1 MWNPLASV
9 WSSSLP
15 FLRKLKR
22 AVEQMRL
29 ALRGPAS
36 RATVALPAGKS
47 LDPAKYLE
55 LRLRLLPEKPER
67 LLPDGDGVLYFN
79 VAGFRGLTRRRSR
92 AAVRAAFAH
101 AQIIAANAGKILVR
115 NFDIK
120 SFNDDLLALIDHPDF
135 GGDVLDQL
143 LYAISN
149 YRSSPESAGSAEIWT
164 SQSTYAAYD
173 IAKHH
178 AAVRYGSVEL
188 RVVEDYLTDPRALRR
203 ALEGILRI
211 AHNEKKM
218 YAETKAPHGD
228 LSTTDPEWNLRRLM
242 TNSGFYF
249 EGNLAS
255 AWETLE
261 EWANRYISALQHS
274 HLIWHGKHARYYW
287 KIQRNLHERF
297 GVVPRYIRQPG
308 VYDFYESVQNKE
320 VLFASPLAQLVREQ
334 AASGRLQK
342 LYKDFEVPLFSVR
355 TVQAWI
361 STWPNRPHSSWSDTF
376 GRLCEAI
383 EQEYRAKPFEVF
395 VASCGCYGLP
405 LCDFVRNRYGCSV
418 LYIGHFSHV
427 AFGVGVRV
435 ALGPMRARPNPEN
448 WVHSDLGRYPNMDRI
463 DRGRYV

>member
-1 MWNPLASV
+1 
-9 WSSSLP
+9 
-15 FLRKLKR
+15 
-22 AVEQMRL
+22 
-29 ALRGPAS
+29 
-36 RATVALPAGKS
+36 
-47 LDPAKYLE
+47 
-55 LRLRLLPEKPER
+55 
-67 LLPDGDGVLYFN
+67 
-79 VAGFRGLTRRRSR
+79 
-92 AAVRAAFAH
+92 
-101 AQIIAANAGKILVR
+101 
-115 NFDIK
+115 
-120 SFNDDLLALIDHPDF
+120 
-135 GGDVLDQL
+135 
-143 LYAISN
+143 
-149 YRSSPESAGSAEIWT
+149 
-164 SQSTYAAYD
+164 
-173 IAKHH
+173 
-178 AAVRYGSVEL
+178 
-188 RVVEDYLTDPRALRR
+188 LRR

-211 AHNEKKM
+211 AHNEKKCTRKRRRRTATFNNRPGM
-218 YAETKAPHGD
+218 EFAPAHD
-228 LSTTDPEWNLRRLM
+228 QFRILLRREF
-242 TNSGFYF
+242 GFGMGNPGRMGEPVYF
-249 EGNLAS
+249 GVATFPPDLAWK
-255 AWETLE
+255 A
-261 EWANRYISALQHS
+261 R
-274 HLIWHGKHARYYW
+274 RYYW

-297 GVVPRYIRQPG
+297 GVVPRYISPTG

-427 AFGVGVRV
+427 AFGVGCESRW
-435 ALGPMRARPNPEN
+435 ANARTPNPEN